1 MSDETEL
8 NPGMSDEQSAIEAT
22 LRGVTLSE
30 SAIDHDSVMYQAGWA
45 AAMAERAEPELRRDA
60 SATKF
65 WPALAMTFAAT
76 TAACLMVILMPAP
89 ESDLAV
95 AINDPV
101 PKETVVET
109 AGQDSESL
117 AQDLEAAEV
126 EVKSAV
132 SVATTFRAFGLAKL
146 IGLPVDRMVAQRD
159 AQIEKYIVEA
169 ASPSRVPI
177 VSTDADWE
185 SESSVP
191 LTPRSKFVF

>member
-8 NPGMSDEQSAIEAT
+8 NPGMSDEQSAIEAA
-22 LRGVTLSE
+22 LRGLRRPE
-30 SAIDHDSVMYQAGWA
+30 SAINHDSVMYRAGWA
-45 AAMAERAEPELRRDA
+45 AAMAECAAPEIRPDSA
-60 SATKF
+60 ATKF

-76 TAACLMVILMPAP
+76 TAACLMVILVPAF

-95 AINDPV
+95 ASNDPV
-101 PKETVVET
+101 QEEAVETVS
-109 AGQDSESL
+109 QDSEGL
-117 AQDLEAAEV
+117 AQSRRVAEA

-132 SVATTFRAFGLAKL
+132 SVTTISRGFGLAKL